1 MRKHKY
7 LLLHRDIFVLVHR
20 WYIHPMTGYFAVN
33 SHCWDDQTSMNF
45 CSLTYCTWTL
55 AGLICHIFICVYI
68 YIHVC
73 VFKYIWSFVT
83 CSFPARGVQVWA
95 RGIQEL
101 VLPIACFRTWGY
113 RNLYV
118 GPCMAV
124 NLMSACN
131 RVSFNFWILSQKPR
145 PDSRYG
151 MSKK

>member
-1 MRKHKY
+1 MF
-7 LLLHRDIFVLVHR
+7 IVL
-20 WYIHPMTGYFAVN
+20 WLGMLGMFAIP
-33 SHCWDDQTSMNF
+33 QIYRR
-45 CSLTYCTWTL
+45 SLTHKFQEVSAMAPTAISSHRSSVSC
-55 AGLICHIFICVYI
+55 GLQLGKSPKKMGGFSSN
-68 YIHVC
+68 HVWWLQ
-73 VFKYIWSFVT
+73 VVT
-83 CSFPARGVQVWA
+83 CTFPARGVQVWA

-131 RVSFNFWILSQKPR
+131 RVSFNFWILSPKPR